1 MNLKKLNNIS
11 ISAKIVIAMVILF
24 LISNLIL
31 TFFSVSEMRELSTK
45 QTKKS
50 LNIVTDTIFISL
62 RTAMNTGDI
71 DVINTTEYSSSKIK
85 GVLNLEVAKSKPL
98 IELYSLSEIY
108 TIDSEIL
115 SVFESKED
123 LTIDD
128 SLNGSHIMRILKPMI
143 ATKECLMCHAN
154 QSVGDVIGV
163 IDLSFSLDDTDK
175 SIDRSSNFLLIISLI
190 VIVISSILI
199 YTLTAKATKP
209 LIYFQEGLDKFFKY
223 INKESSH
230 IEEIEIHSE
239 DEIGKM
245 VKSVNK
251 NIVTT
256 VENIK
261 ADNIFINEFKNLVT
275 QMKNGHFDNTIN
287 ACPNT
292 PELKE
297 LRDLINDVVSYVKSQ
312 VGSDINEIVAV
323 LNEFA
328 HHDYTHKIDDEG
340 MVSKSVSELGKIIS
354 DMLYSS
360 KRLGLILQQNSDHLT
375 KNVDSLTTSANHQ
388 AANLEETAA
397 QIADITEN
405 LNSTS
410 TKTISM
416 TTLAEDVKV
425 SSDEGKELALKSV
438 NAMDEINH
446 STSSI
451 KEAIDAIDQIAFQ
464 TNILSLNA
472 AVEAATA
479 GEAGKGFAVVAQE
492 VRNLASRSAE
502 AAKQIKDLVDQATD
516 KAKEG
521 KSASDTMING
531 YSRLNQKID
540 ATIELI
546 ADVAHNSSEQ
556 IEVLNSLNDS
566 MSSLDTSTQKNAQI
580 ANETNEIAIETNM
593 VAKNIVKQTDKQ
605 IFENKDNII
614 IRKKVFDPS
623 FPEDKD
629 RRKRQH
635 AKFNENVDEK
645 IKKIIAQK
653 QAEKKQKLREKTKNS
668 SIKDKIETTK
678 PKIYVKPVEVKQTP
692 TNSQEWESF

>member
-11 ISAKIVIAMVILF
+11 ISAKIVTAMVILF
-24 LISNLIL
+24 LISSSIL
-31 TFFSVSEMRELSTK
+31 TFFSVSEMRQLSTK
-45 QTKKS
+45 QTQKS

-425 SSDEGKELALKSV
+425 SSDEGKELALKSA

-566 MSSLDTSTQKNAQI
+566 MGSLDTSTQKNAQI

-629 RRKRQH
+629 RRKKQH

-668 SIKDKIETTK
+668 SIKEKIEITK

>member
-1 MNLKKLNNIS
+1 
-11 ISAKIVIAMVILF
+11 
-24 LISNLIL
+24 
-31 TFFSVSEMRELSTK
+31 
-45 QTKKS
+45 
-50 LNIVTDTIFISL
+50 
-62 RTAMNTGDI
+62 
-71 DVINTTEYSSSKIK
+71 
-85 GVLNLEVAKSKPL
+85 
-98 IELYSLSEIY
+98 
-108 TIDSEIL
+108 
-115 SVFESKED
+115 
-123 LTIDD
+123 
-128 SLNGSHIMRILKPMI
+128 
-143 ATKECLMCHAN
+143 
-154 QSVGDVIGV
+154 
-163 IDLSFSLDDTDK
+163 
-175 SIDRSSNFLLIISLI
+175 
-190 VIVISSILI
+190 LI

-261 ADNIFINEFKNLVT
+261 ADSIFINEFKNLVT

-425 SSDEGKELALKSV
+425 SSDEGKELALKSA

-521 KSASDTMING
+521 KGASDTMING
-531 YSRLNQKID
+531 YSKLNQKID

-629 RRKRQH
+629 RRKKQH

>member
-1 MNLKKLNNIS
+1 MNLKKLKNIN
-11 ISAKIVIAMVILF
+11 ISAKIVTAMVILF
-24 LISNLIL
+24 LISNSIL
-31 TFFSVSEMRELSTK
+31 TFFSVSEMRQLSTK
-45 QTKKS
+45 QTQKS

-98 IELYSLSEIY
+98 IELYSSSEIY

-154 QSVGDVIGV
+154 QSEGDVIGV

-223 INKESSH
+223 INKESNH

-251 NIVTT
+251 NIVAT

-297 LRDLINDVVSYVKSQ
+297 LRDLINDVVGYVKSQ
-312 VGSDINEIVAV
+312 VGSDINEIVTI
-323 LNEFA
+323 LGEFA

-425 SSDEGKELALKSV
+425 SSDEGKELALKSA

-451 KEAIDAIDQIAFQ
+451 KEAIEAIDQIAFQ

-521 KSASDTMING
+521 KGASDTMING
-531 YSRLNQKID
+531 YSKLNQKID

-623 FPEDKD
+623 FPEEKD
-629 RRKRQH
+629 RRKKHH
-635 AKFNENVDEK
+635 AKFNENIDEE
-645 IKKIIAQK
+645 IKKILEER
-653 QAEKKQKLREKTKNS
+653 QAEKKRKLREKTKNS
-668 SIKDKIETTK
+668 SIKEKIEITK
-678 PKIYVKPVEVKQTP
+678 PKINVKPVEVKQTP